1 MRERYPRHHGLVD
14 QLSERTSFVA
24 MRFVAESGKNTMSAE
39 YYLFMLVNGLSQ
51 GMLLFIIA
59 SGLSLVFGVL
69 RVINFAH
76 GSLYMIGAFVAYSLS
91 TLFTG
96 TSMVSF
102 LLLLLVVPPAV
113 ALLGLV
119 LEISMFR
126 RVYGGEHLLQLLLTY
141 ALVLILDNVVRLVW
155 GGDPRNVSRPDFLA
169 GSVDLMGMALPSYN
183 VFILVVG
190 PLIALGLWL
199 LLYRTRTGNVIRAA
213 VSYPDTLGALGVN
226 VSWVMTATFMLGCWL
241 AGLGGVLMAA
251 LANIDLGIGME
262 KIIECFAVV
271 VIGGL
276 GSVGGAL
283 LGSLII
289 GVGVT
294 FFQLPFGR
302 WALVFPYAMMALV
315 LIVRPWG
322 LFGRPER

>member
-1 MRERYPRHHGLVD
+1 
-14 QLSERTSFVA
+14 
-24 MRFVAESGKNTMSAE
+24 MSAQ
-39 YYLFMLVNGLSQ
+39 YYLFMLVNGLTQ

-91 TLFTG
+91 TLLAG
-96 TSMVSF
+96 TTMLNF
-102 LLLLLVVPPAV
+102 LLLLLIVPPII

-119 LEISMFR
+119 LEVSMFR
-126 RVYGGEHLLQLLLTY
+126 RVYGEEHLLQLLLTY
-141 ALVLILDNVVRLVW
+141 ALVLILDNVVRLIW

-169 GSVDLMGMALPSYN
+169 GSVDFLGMALPSYN
-183 VFILVVG
+183 VFILIIG
-190 PLIALGLWL
+190 PVIALGLWL
-199 LLYRTRTGNVIRAA
+199 LLYRTRAGNVIRAA

-294 FFQLPFGR
+294 FFQLPLGR
-302 WALVFPYAMMALV
+302 WALVFPYFMMALV

>member
-1 MRERYPRHHGLVD
+1 M
-14 QLSERTSFVA
+14 T
-24 MRFVAESGKNTMSAE
+24 KE
-39 YYLFMLVNGLSQ
+39 YLLFMLINGLSE

-76 GSLYMIGAFVAYSLS
+76 GSLYMIGAFVAYSVS
-91 TLFTG
+91 TLLTTG
-96 TSMVSF
+96 SLMSF
-102 LLLLLVVPPAV
+102 LVLLLVVPPIIAV
-113 ALLGLV
+113 IGFV
-119 LEISMFR
+119 LEVTLFR
-126 RVYGGEHLLQLLLTY
+126 RVYREEHLLQLLLTY
-141 ALVLILDNVVRLVW
+141 ALVLILDDVVRVVW
-155 GGDPRNVSRPDFLA
+155 GGDPRNVARPDLLA
-169 GSVDLMGMALPSYN
+169 GSVDIMGLALPTYN
-183 VFILVVG
+183 VFILCVG
-190 PLIALGLWL
+190 PVVAVGLWL
-199 LLYRTRTGNVIRAA
+199 LLYRTRSGNMIRAA
-213 VSYPDTLGALGVN
+213 VSFPDTLGTLGVN
-226 VSWVMTATFMLGCWL
+226 VSRVMTATFMLGCWL
-241 AGLGGVLMAA
+241 AGLGGVLVVS
-251 LANIDLGIGME
+251 LASIDLGIGMQ

-289 GVGVT
+289 GTGVT

-302 WALVFPYAMMALV
+302 WALVFPYLMMAVV

>member
-1 MRERYPRHHGLVD
+1 
-14 QLSERTSFVA
+14 
-24 MRFVAESGKNTMSAE
+24 MSAQ
-39 YYLFMLVNGLSQ
+39 YYLFMLVNGLTQ

-91 TLFTG
+91 TLLAG
-96 TSMVSF
+96 TTMLNF
-102 LLLLLVVPPAV
+102 LLLLLIVPPV
-113 ALLGLV
+113 IALLGFF
-119 LEISMFR
+119 LEVSMFR
-126 RVYGGEHLLQLLLTY
+126 RVYGEEHLLQLLLTY
-141 ALVLILDNVVRLVW
+141 ALVLILDNVVRLIW

-169 GSVDLMGMALPSYN
+169 GSVDFLGMALPSYN
-183 VFILVVG
+183 VFILIIG
-190 PLIALGLWL
+190 PVIALGLWL
-199 LLYRTRTGNVIRAA
+199 LLYRTRAGNVIRAA

-294 FFQLPFGR
+294 FFQLPLGR
-302 WALVFPYAMMALV
+302 WALVFPYFMMALV
-315 LIVRPWG
+315 LIIRPWG